1 MAQTRLK
8 DPPDYGGVPFTLEAS
23 DVTAAISMGI
33 LHSNVPVQ
41 QTDATAA
48 DYGVAYNRRDNI
60 GTEFHASQRAIQ
72 DLCKE
77 FSQTCGFQ
85 LKVASF
91 SAKRNGS
98 GNAKYVCKKLNGQQ
112 FFDKNAS
119 EETLS
124 CPFFIN

>member
-1 MAQTRLK
+1 
-8 DPPDYGGVPFTLEAS
+8 
-23 DVTAAISMGI
+23 MGI

-41 QTDATAA
+41 QIDAAAA

-60 GTEFHASQRAIQ
+60 GNEFHASQRAIQ

-85 LKVASF
+85 LKVSSF

-98 GNAKYVCKKLNGQQ
+98 GNAKYVCKKLNQ
-112 FFDKNAS
+112 DAP
-119 EETLS
+119 EETIY
-124 CPFFIN
+124 CPFFFNVSGVEGFWKSACC